1 MTNSLVRIFSKIKFL
16 KYSIGGILSY
26 ILNISITFVLTNII
40 NLYYLYSYLIA
51 YSIVLI
57 FNFVFAMKVIFSV
70 KGKIANRFFRFII
83 FIIIFSLANIF
94 TVKYFTETVGLYYLI
109 SITIVTIT
117 LFVIKY
123 FIYKHFVFSDSERKP
138 LV

>member
-1 MTNSLVRIFSKIKFL
+1 MINSLVKIISEIKFL

-26 ILNISITFVLTNII
+26 ILNISVTFLLTDTF

-57 FNFVFAMKVIFSV
+57 FNFVFALKVIFSV
-70 KGKIANRFFRFII
+70 TGKIANRFFRFII
-83 FIIIFSLANIF
+83 FIIIFFLTNIF
-94 TVKYFTETVGLYYLI
+94 AVKFFTETVGLYYII
-109 SITIVTIT
+109 SITIVTFT
-117 LFVIKY
+117 LFMIKF
-123 FIYKHFVFSDSERKP
+123 FIYKHFVFSDSKQKL